1 MTLVATARP
10 ASEPA
15 IALSS
20 LRPPGTG
27 ATIWFTGLSGSG
39 KSTIAER
46 LGATMLAHDVP
57 AVGLDGDDLRT
68 GLNADLGFSAADR
81 VENIR
86 RVGEVSRLFSRA
98 GHVVLVSLIS
108 PFRTDRERVR
118 ERHAEAGIPFVLVH
132 VSTSLEVCERRDPK
146 GMYAKARRGEIALFT
161 GVSDPYE
168 APTAAD
174 VVVDTDGRTPAE
186 STAQVLAALVELQVV
201 PALPML

>member
-1 MTLVATARP
+1 VTRLAVNRP
-10 ASEPA
+10 ASEP
-15 IALSS
+15 SS
-20 LRPPGTG
+20 APHPLRRPGGGT
-27 ATIWFTGLSGSG
+27 TIWFTGLPGAG

-46 LGATMLAHDVP
+46 LGAALLSGGVP
-57 AVGLDGDDLRT
+57 AVRLDGDDLRT

-86 RVGEVSRLFSRA
+86 RVGEVARLFALA
-98 GHVVLVSLIS
+98 GHTVLVSLIS
-108 PFRTDRERVR
+108 PYRRDRELVR
-118 ERHAEAGIPFVLVH
+118 ARHSEAGIPFVLVH

-146 GMYAKARRGEIALFT
+146 GYYARARRGELPFFT

-186 STAQVLAALVELQVV
+186 STGEVLAALVDMQVV
-201 PALPML
+201 PQLPML